1 MGVVTAISSGARAAR
16 RAAHVT
22 SSAAES
28 AATKAVPVLE
38 SVPRER
44 GGFMANAD
52 RAGYGAS
59 SVIVATSGAAVT
71 VGGAIY
77 GMNKVDHIQ
86 SALVNATKDA
96 AELAA
101 ELARALEEK
110 GGDLTNG
117 IVHAFDGVS
126 LPGMPLMPS
135 VGASSVGIS
144 IVVVLAGVS
153 VVYLLLR

>member
-77 GMNKVDHIQ
+77 GMNKVDHIEG
-86 SALVNATKDA
+86 ALVNATKDA
-96 AELAA
+96 T